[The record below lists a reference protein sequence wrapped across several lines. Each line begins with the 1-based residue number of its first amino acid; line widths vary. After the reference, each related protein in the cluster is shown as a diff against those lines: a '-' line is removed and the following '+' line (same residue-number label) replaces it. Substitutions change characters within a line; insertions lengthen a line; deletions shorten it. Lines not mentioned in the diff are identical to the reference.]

1 MQGYSAPFAAV
12 LAAAVILSGCAPGPA
27 PAGNKADPREQA
39 SAAISDMV
47 SAYQSN
53 RAEAFF
59 RHFDPDFTPNF
70 SKYRDDV
77 RQFLLNNSQFNI
89 DTIIDSALVTGDQTA
104 VKFHWDRAYVN
115 QAGAHVKDSGSC
127 EFIFR
132 ARPPKERL
140 LLIAIHGSSPF

>member
-1 MQGYSAPFAAV
+1 MQGHNMPFAVV

-39 SAAISDMV
+39 SAAISAMV
-47 SAYQSN
+47 TAYQSN

-59 RHFDPDFTPNF
+59 RNFDPDFVPNF
-70 SKYRDDV
+70 AKYRDDV

-89 DTIIDSALVTGDQTA
+89 DVIIDSVLVTGDQTA
-104 VKFHWDRAYVN
+104 VKFHWNRAYVN
-115 QAGAHVKDSGSC
+115 QTGAHVKDNGSC

-132 ARPPKERL
+132 ARPPKERQ
-140 LLIAIHGSSPF
+140 LLITIHGTSPF